1 MTVDT
6 PDGPEPDGY
15 DARAFAERFIEENRE
30 LFDALA
36 RE

>member
-1 MTVDT
+1 MTADA
-6 PDGPEPDGY
+6 PDED
-15 DARAFAERFIEENRE
+15 DARAFAERFIEENRA